1 VQWAPGPSWTRA
13 PTLRTCS
20 ELVRGVEWPLAHS
33 LPGLCHHA
41 VDVRRQDVAHDEPPD
56 GVIHRAHLGFQ
67 VLLDPVQGGAPR
79 RRQPAAR
86 DEPRAVVLAH
96 TVAVEHLAG
105 AMECTGDGA
114 FAVRCTH
121 EAVDFVQNLR
131 LRTAEQS

>member
-1 VQWAPGPSWTRA
+1 MGAPVHLGPGR
-13 PTLRTCS
+13 PLLRMHL
-20 ELVRGVEWPLAHS
+20 ERIRGVEWPLAHS
-33 LPGLCHHA
+33 LPGFCHHA
-41 VDVRRQDVAHDEPPD
+41 VDGGRQDVAHDEPSD

-79 RRQPAAR
+79 RCQPAAR

-105 AMECTGDGA
+105 AMERTGDGA
-114 FAVRCTH
+114 FAVRCAH

-131 LRTAEQS
+131 LRTAE